1 MEPGREPWVQG
12 LVPPAFQLC
21 ALGKSGGLLELVS
34 SCIDF
39 QTTSKLSSEDKSFAP
54 RMTRCCGSKT
64 TTTNKQT
71 TLYYSKKSLKI

>member
-39 QTTSKLSSEDKSFAP
+39 QMTSKLSSEDKSFAP

-64 TTTNKQT
+64 TTTNKHT